1 MKIYFYWYNVNI
13 QEELLIKTE
22 DTIPSIRVR
31 DDEERG
37 IPHGTWCDYQSG
49 LLKKYRQSDVKEEGF
64 IFLRRR
70 FLNLLLL
77 FC

>member
-13 QEELLIKTE
+13 QEELLRKTE

-31 DDEERG
+31 DDGERG

-49 LLKKYRQSDVKEEGF
+49 LLKNIDRVTS
-64 IFLRRR
+64 RRKD
-70 FLNLLLL
+70 L
-77 FC
+77 FS